1 MGTMSEEI
9 LSRKLGR
16 EVRAGEIVI
25 VPVDYVMA
33 HDQTAPLAIESF
45 RRLGMPLFDPQRTI
59 IVFDHIIPAA
69 TVQAATLQ
77 RGIRNWMS
85 EERVGNFLQEGIC
98 HQVLVERGFVT
109 PGAVVVGADSH
120 TCTYGALGAF
130 GTGMGSTDIAVAL
143 ATGKTWL
150 RVPETI
156 RFELSGQLGPHVYAK
171 DLALAMCGAI
181 GVDGANYHAVE
192 YGGSA
197 VRAMSISERMTLAN
211 MAIEMGGK
219 TGLVE
224 PDEVVDEYLAG
235 RAREEYEPVLP
246 RNPRYSRVVEID
258 ASSLEPMVA
267 LPPDPEHLAPAH
279 ELQDL
284 PIDQVFIGTC
294 TNGRLDDLEIAA
306 SVLRGHTISPRTRM
320 VVTPA
325 SRQVLLSAMER
336 GYIQTLVE
344 AGATVTNPGCGPC
357 IGRHQGVLAAGER
370 AVTTQ
375 NRNFP
380 GRMGDPTAEIYLAS
394 PATAAASAIT
404 GYITDPRRLS

>member
-9 LSRKLGR
+9 LSRKVGR
-16 EVRAGEIVI
+16 SVRAGEIVV
-25 VPVDYVMA
+25 VPVDYVLA

-45 RRLGMPLFDPQRTI
+45 KKLGLPLFDPQRTI

-77 RGIRNWMS
+77 RGIRKWIDETN
-85 EERVGNFLQEGIC
+85 VANFLKDGIC
-98 HQVLVERGFVT
+98 HQVLVERGFIM

-120 TCTYGALGAF
+120 SCTYGALGAF

-143 ATGKTWL
+143 GTGKTWL

-156 RFELSGQLGPHVYAK
+156 RFELSGEMGRHVYSK
-171 DLALAMCGAI
+171 DLALAMIGAV
-181 GVDGANYHAVE
+181 GVDGANYMAVE
-192 YGGSA
+192 YGGPA

-219 TGLVE
+219 TGLCE
-224 PDEVVDEYLAG
+224 PDEVVDEYLGG
-235 RAREEYEPVLP
+235 RARDAYEHVLP
-246 RNPRYSRVVEID
+246 RDPQYSRVVELD
-258 ASSLEPMVA
+258 ASELEPLVA
-267 LPPDPEHLAPAH
+267 LPPDPEHLAPAR
-279 ELQDL
+279 ELGSVQV
-284 PIDQVFIGTC
+284 DQVFLGTC

-306 SVLRGHTISPRTRM
+306 DVLQGKTISPTTRM

-325 SRQVLLSAMER
+325 SKAVLLQAMEK
-336 GYIQTLVE
+336 GYIQTFIE

-370 AVTTQ
+370 AITTQ

-394 PATAAASAIT
+394 PATAAASAVT
-404 GYITDPRRLS
+404 GRITDPRELD

>member
-1 MGTMSEEI
+1 MGTMSEQI
-9 LSRKLGR
+9 LSRKVGR
-16 EVRAGEIVI
+16 SVHAGEII
-25 VPVDYVMA
+25 VCPVDYVLA

-45 RRLGMPLFDPQRTI
+45 KKLGRPLFDKDRAI

-77 RGIRNWMS
+77 RGIRDWMR
-85 EERVGNFLQEGIC
+85 EESVGHFLQEGIC

-109 PGAVVVGADSH
+109 PGSVVVGADSH
-120 TCTYGALGAF
+120 SCTYGALGAF

-143 ATGKTWL
+143 ATGKTWF

-156 RFELSGQLGPHVYAK
+156 RFELSGTMGHHVYAK
-171 DLALAMCGAI
+171 DLSLSMVGSI
-181 GVDGANYHAVE
+181 GVDGATYQAVE
-192 YGGSA
+192 YGGPA
-197 VRAMSISERMTLAN
+197 VRAMGISERMTLAN

-219 TGLVE
+219 TGLCE
-224 PDEVVDEYLAG
+224 PDDLVDEYLRD
-235 RAREEYEPVLP
+235 RARGAYERVLP
-246 RNPRYSRVVEID
+246 ENPTYSKLVEID

-267 LPPDPEHLAPAH
+267 LPPDPEHLAPAK
-279 ELQDL
+279 DL
-284 PIDQVFIGTC
+284 GKVSIDQVFIGTC
-294 TNGRLDDLEIAA
+294 TNGRLDDLQIAA
-306 SVLRGHTISPRTRM
+306 DVLRGRTISSRTRM

-325 SRQVLLSAMER
+325 SRRVLMDAMER
-336 GYIQTLVE
+336 GIIQTFVE

-394 PATAAASAIT
+394 PATAAASAVT
-404 GYITDPRRLS
+404 GYITDPRRLD